1 MVSVF
6 NKIFYVLKFILLIV
20 AFALSLYIT
29 IYMYHRLDKS
39 LMASYTIFLPYIL
52 IFIIY
57 CINSIIGQ
65 KRVNNNIF
73 YNLTSCLVF
82 SLIIF
87 VSYRAIC
94 DTFMIAHS
102 RLGYNINFNYF
113 NDFIIP
119 MKIMLYGLIITNIL
133 LMVNFKNK
141 EVLARKV

>member
-1 MVSVF
+1 MVRVF
-6 NKIFYVLKFILLIV
+6 NKIFYVLKFLLLIV
-20 AFALSLYIT
+20 AFVFSLYIT

-39 LMASYTIFLPYIL
+39 LMSSYTIFLPYVL

-57 CINSIIGQ
+57 CINVIKGQ
-65 KRVNNNIF
+65 KKVNNSLF

-82 SLIIF
+82 ALIIF
-87 VSYRAIC
+87 VDYRAIY

-119 MKIMLYGLIITNIL
+119 MKIMLYGLIVTNIL